1 MRARIIYG
9 LLLIIKTLSRI
20 FYRFD
25 IKWIEDVPVAP
36 WTNMRLVA
44 FLNHTSLYEPLFV
57 GWFPNKFLKR
67 IAYNGM
73 MPVADKAL
81 RRPFMGHFFK
91 LVAHNVVSIT
101 RLNDHTW
108 QTVIDETTSNAMVV
122 IMPEGRMM
130 RKNGLD
136 KRGMPM
142 TVRGGIADL
151 LLAIPNGRMLLTY
164 SGGIHHV
171 QAPGERWPRLFK
183 TLRMRLQEVDIAA
196 YRSSIMQKAGSQ
208 GFKAAVVAD
217 LESRRDRY
225 CPIAKPLWAGAM
237 NAKTMRNV
245 PSLSTSVPAT
255 ESQKLPIG

>member
-1 MRARIIYG
+1 MRAKFVYG
-9 LLLIIKTLSRI
+9 LLLMIKALSRL

-25 IKWIEDVPVAP
+25 IKWIGDSPQAP
-36 WTNMRLVA
+36 WVNLRLVT

-57 GWFPNKFLKR
+57 GWFPNHFLKR
-67 IAYNGM
+67 IAYKGI

-81 RRPFMGHFFK
+81 KRPVMGHFFN

-101 RLNDHTW
+101 RSNDHTW
-108 QTVIDETTSNAMVV
+108 QRVINETTPDAMVV

-136 KRGMPM
+136 KHGKPM

-183 TLRMRLQEVDIAA
+183 TLRMGLQEVDIAA

-208 GFKAAVVAD
+208 GFKAAVVED

-225 CPIAKPLWAGAM
+225 CPVWAVAM
-237 NAKTMRNV
+237 NAKTTCKVSSLGSSV
-245 PSLSTSVPAT
+245 PST
-255 ESQKLPIG
+255 ESHRLPIS